1 MPFDRAGSP
10 WRGFEGWHAGEDR
23 SGPGAVPGQE
33 LASGLNTGDFRMA
46 RSRAVYHVEYERD
59 PSGWWVG
66 SIREVKGCHTQGRT
80 IAETRRRIR
89 EALGLFVGGA
99 ERAELVDAV
108 RIPAGERRLLK
119 AYKTARQKAENETRK
134 ASAVARRA
142 AKALAGGRLRLSR
155 RDAGEILGLSHQRVQ
170 QLIAADDQPGRR

>member
-1 MPFDRAGSP
+1 
-10 WRGFEGWHAGEDR
+10 
-23 SGPGAVPGQE
+23 
-33 LASGLNTGDFRMA
+33 MA
-46 RSRAVYHVEYERD
+46 KSRAAYHVEYERD

-89 EALGLFVGGA
+89 EALSLFVDGA
-99 ERAELVDAV
+99 ERAKLVDAV
-108 RIPAGERRLLK
+108 RIPAGEKRLLK
-119 AYKTARQKAENETRK
+119 AYETARQKAESENRK

-170 QLIAADDQPGRR
+170 QLIAAADDRPRRR